1 MSNEIKVSIS
11 SSTSSPIS
19 DVELW
24 HLLVDDRS
32 PESLHADPVVSLAA
46 VEGIAALPLEQR
58 IAYFAPIQRLAD
70 HPSPGIRV
78 AVLRVLS
85 GGSGWRV
92 RRHLVAALDDSE
104 SDVRATAL
112 EVIMRCPSNVAL
124 IAHAAFHPRED
135 VRLATITR
143 ILGNTDR
150 PTSEAVCALPLYLL
164 ADTALR
170 DSLLSLIAT
179 NPLSGLLPS
188 RVYDFHRHSLIDDE
202 MARSLVLRTVPI
214 ELECELA
221 DDLAKAMDKP
231 STLLSWLIAGFW
243 PSPDSPGIAA
253 DELTSAFYPHGIFG
267 FLTELLRN
275 KRCPGLEYHFFE
287 ACSNQA
293 VLTRNW
299 SPRAIEAMLFADDDF
314 LRLASLPEIT
324 RPMLHRAMRVC
335 YRMGRESPE
344 MSRHTFVLLITSR
357 ICRHESGNLDLW
369 AIGAFM
375 HRRRKDGFD
384 VLTKLHNTAALVS
397 AFWDNPEE
405 SSLLFAYSEP
415 SKERDAILHAIH
427 DAHPGDPRIIALWLL
442 LLSTEGEQWLSEC
455 TGQESLAVVRCL
467 ARLSQSE
474 DWRLPSKRCRAI
486 AQQLASKWCAEGMLN
501 ETTFNGFLLGWLGD
515 EWGLSTGSQPSIADL
530 ARFQVGADLLAIV
543 ANSMPSA
550 PLVERL
556 VHDLPARVLETLAD
570 AFSYIP
576 GLPYAFEV
584 SLAKH
589 LSGHESEALSTWS
602 KDRLTVLSTHS
613 DSLVRGSE
621 PDGGSRRADESGVSE
636 LSDADVSRIQSAA
649 PHLLHDALQS
659 ARQGRRTR
667 VAEALRLRHEPSL
680 REEKVAACVALLAC
694 ADAHKE
700 VFDALDRYLEE
711 DDSFC
716 DEVTAGLLPLADAR
730 GVGSIGCAWLH
741 RWEKYAFQL
750 GDAEFADAKSVIT
763 WLHLAIGAR
772 SRVLGT
778 ILFASVA
785 RVLAIWTARQRPRA
799 AELYDSELTWL
810 LVDQLM
816 GPHGETAAWML
827 VRAAKADFDCVA
839 NEATRKQVTDLLPA
853 LTDSVRLVLAQWIDV
868 DSFGA
873 IKVVTRTPMIAIDAQ
888 KHSVQLESFDLDSLT
903 AHLSDHRLSIV
914 IEAISRLV
922 QHGRAGVSRLL
933 QALAAQP
940 PLAHAS
946 TIADSASGWPRE
958 CFGEVF
964 GEIQSNDGIKDW
976 LRFLIA
982 INLIEAGDEF
992 RNAVHEWLIE
1002 LLLKPCSESW
1012 FQAMD
1017 HDRWWAVVREDERDA
1032 LQLRM
1037 VLSSHPFVYMNAVEY
1052 VLDKLRTIDESAK
1065 FTEDAAEPL
1074 HGCLV
1079 RFLKLGSDRDR
1090 RLRAKVANAL
1100 HRRGDSIGYPL
1111 LLADALQAQSADH
1124 VPSAKS
1130 LKGFLGG
1137 GFVVG
1142 GPLFG
1147 VAVNSLLCAG
1157 EANVPEATV
1166 LEVVKDGSHEPAMQ
1180 DLIHSLLAEAVSDS
1194 VRRAAAVHLR
1204 SGLGRQTKLRRVAE
1218 VFRRGV
1224 AMGRELTGRLFTIE
1238 MIGGAEFGY
1247 TRLNENRIYVNPMP
1261 VFKNVP
1267 HADDIVEGLIL
1278 HEFGHHVYHRGTEAN
1293 RVWERASQEGLGK
1306 LLNLVADEHLE
1317 RNLRAMNKHY
1327 DAKLKRLAVYA
1338 FNRNAKDYP
1347 LDTILSLLGCRAFA
1361 TLVENPP
1368 SVARDPDSLL
1378 VRGGAVLLAMDKAGQ
1393 SFSRFFRALRLGLGD
1408 RTGDLKVAAAL
1419 ALFGKQ
1425 FRQSTMQE
1433 LYQVTLELRKIFGD
1447 DANLLN
1453 WLCSDSLVLDAQ
1465 GDLAWHG
1472 EGLTNAEIQR
1482 EVERITRP
1490 PRTRG
1495 DAGRGRLVINVGDDE
1510 DFEKIHQ
1517 IDRLPYLP
1525 DAYRNYVPAVAA
1537 PARQLRHFFKDLGVK
1552 QVPVYRRTRGRSL
1565 DRSRLQSL
1573 VIRRDPRV
1581 MISREY
1587 LRLNDLFLAV
1597 AIDCS
1602 GSMQVDDN
1610 IEKAKMFAALMAESC
1625 RGLGGV
1631 DLRLF
1636 GFRHDIIHD
1645 AGDADRPA
1653 FAGLEAGGGNNDAAA
1668 LWHAAQLAFESS
1680 RKSKVL
1686 VMISDG
1692 LPTECTTTAL
1702 KSLVTRLSRRGVCC
1716 AQVAVRPISEVCF
1729 PHYVELSETD
1739 LPNAVRRFG
1748 GIVARL
1754 VESTLR

>member
-1 MSNEIKVSIS
+1 MSDE
-11 SSTSSPIS
+11 IS

-24 HLLVDDRS
+24 HLLVGDRS

-46 VEGIAALPLEQR
+46 IEGIAALPLEQR
-58 IAYFAPIQRLAD
+58 IPYFAPIQRLAD

-92 RRHLVAALDDSE
+92 RQHLVAALDDSE

-112 EVIMRCPSNVAL
+112 EVIMQCPANVAL
-124 IAHAAFHPRED
+124 IAHAAFHPLED
-135 VRLATITR
+135 VRLATINR
-143 ILGNTDR
+143 ILGGTER

-164 ADTALR
+164 ADTSLR
-170 DSLLSLIAT
+170 DSLLSLIET

-202 MARSLVLRTVPI
+202 MARSLVLRTAPI

-221 DDLAKAMDKP
+221 DDLAKAADKP
-231 STLLSWLIAGFW
+231 APLLSWLIACFW

-275 KRCPGLEYHFFE
+275 ERCPGLYSRFFE
-287 ACSNQA
+287 PCYELAKSTQH
-293 VLTRNW
+293 W
-299 SPRAIEAMLFADDDF
+299 SHRALEAMLFADCDF
-314 LRLASLPEIT
+314 LSSALSPEIT
-324 RPMLHRAMRVC
+324 RPMLRRAWRIYYRIGRDTPELSRLVFVQLLVSRTC
-335 YRMGRESPE
+335 YR
-344 MSRHTFVLLITSR
+344 
-357 ICRHESGNLDLW
+357 ESGHLDLW
-369 AIGAFM
+369 TVGAILN
-375 HRRRKDGFD
+375 RRRKDGFET
-384 VLTKLHNTAALVS
+384 LTKLHNTVPLVS

-415 SKERDAILHAIH
+415 SKERDALLRAIH
-427 DAHPGDPRIIALWLL
+427 DARPGDPRIIALWLFL
-442 LLSTEGEQWLSEC
+442 LPAEGEQWLSTC
-455 TGQESLAVVRCL
+455 TGQESLAVVRCV
-467 ARLSQSE
+467 ARLSQNE

-486 AQQLASKWCAEGMLN
+486 SQQFASKWCTEGTLD
-501 ETTFNGFLLGWLGD
+501 ETTFYGFLLGWLGD
-515 EWGLSTGSQPSIADL
+515 EWSLSTDSRRSIAEL

-543 ANSMPSA
+543 AKSMPSD
-550 PLVERL
+550 PLAERL
-556 VHDLPARVLETLAD
+556 VRDLPARVLESLAD
-570 AFSYIP
+570 AFPYIP

-584 SLAKH
+584 SLAQH
-589 LSGHESEALSTWS
+589 LSGHECEALSTWS
-602 KDRLTVLSTHS
+602 KDRLAVLSTHT
-613 DSLVRGSE
+613 DSLVRGSSPE
-621 PDGGSRRADESGVSE
+621 GDSRRAYESGVTE
-636 LSDADVSRIQSAA
+636 LSDAEVSRIQSAA
-649 PHLLHDALQS
+649 PHLLHDALQP

-667 VAEALRLRHEPSL
+667 VAEALMLRHDPSL

-700 VFDALDRYLEE
+700 VFDAIDRFLEE

-716 DEVTAGLLPLADAR
+716 DEVTAGLLPVADAR
-730 GVGSIGCAWLH
+730 GVGSIGCVWLH

-750 GDAEFADAKSVIT
+750 GDAEFVDAKSLIK
-763 WLHLAIGAR
+763 WLHLAVGSQ

-778 ILFASVA
+778 VLFDSVA

-799 AELYDSELTWL
+799 AELYDSELTSV

-827 VRAAKADFDCVA
+827 VRAAKADFAWVE
-839 NEATRKQVTDLLPA
+839 NNATIKRITDLSPA

-873 IKVVTRTPMIAIDAQ
+873 IKVVARTPIISIDAQ
-888 KHSVQLESFDLDSLT
+888 KPSLTIESFDLDSLT

-914 IEAISRLV
+914 NEAILGLV
-922 QHGRAGVSRLL
+922 QHGRPGVSRLL

-946 TIADSASGWPRE
+946 TIADSASSWPRE

-964 GEIQSNDGIKDW
+964 GEIQSNDEIKDW
-976 LRFLIA
+976 LKFLVA
-982 INLIEAGDEF
+982 INLIEASDEF
-992 RNAVHEWLIE
+992 RDSVHDWLIE

-1012 FQAMD
+1012 FQSMD
-1017 HDRWWAVVREDERDA
+1017 YDRWWAVVREDERDA
-1032 LQLRM
+1032 IQLRM
-1037 VLSSHPFVYMNAVEY
+1037 VSSSHPFLYINAVEY
-1052 VLDKLRTIDESAK
+1052 VLAKLRTIAASA
-1065 FTEDAAEPL
+1065 EEAAEPL
-1074 HGCLV
+1074 HDCLV

-1090 RLRAKVANAL
+1090 RLRAKVASAL
-1100 HRRGDSIGYPL
+1100 HRRGDAIGYPL
-1111 LLADALQAQSADH
+1111 LLADALQAEPAENL
-1124 VPSAKS
+1124 PSAKS
-1130 LKGFLGG
+1130 LMGFLHG

-1157 EANVPEATV
+1157 EANVPESTV
-1166 LEVVKDGSHEPAMQ
+1166 LELVKDGSHEPAMQ
-1180 DLIHSLLAEAVSDS
+1180 DIIHLLLAEAVSDS

-1278 HEFGHHVYHRGTEAN
+1278 HEFGHHVYHRGAEAS
-1293 RVWERASQEGLGK
+1293 RVWEQASEEGLAK

-1317 RNLRAMNKHY
+1317 RNLRAMNKQY
-1327 DAKLKRLAVYA
+1327 DANLKRLAVYA
-1338 FNRNAKDYP
+1338 FNRNAKDYS
-1347 LDTILSLLGCRAFA
+1347 LDSILSLLGCRAFA

-1368 SVARDPDSLL
+1368 AVARDPDSLL
-1378 VRGGAVLLAMDKAGQ
+1378 VRGGAVLLALDKAGQ

-1408 RTGDLKVAAAL
+1408 RTGDPKVVAAL
-1419 ALFGKQ
+1419 ALFGKH
-1425 FRQSTMQE
+1425 FRHSTMEE

-1453 WLCSDSLVLDAQ
+1453 WLCTDSLLLDAQ
-1465 GDLAWHG
+1465 GDLAWHSD
-1472 EGLTNAEIQR
+1472 GLTNAEIQR

-1490 PRTRG
+1490 PRTSG
-1495 DAGRGRLVINVGDDE
+1495 EAGKGRLVINVGDDE

-1525 DAYRNYVPAVAA
+1525 DAYRDYVPAVAA
-1537 PARQLRHFFKDLGVK
+1537 PARQLRQFFKDLGVK

-1587 LRLNDLFLAV
+1587 HRLNDLFLAV

-1636 GFRHDIIHD
+1636 GFRHDVIHD

-1653 FAGLEAGGGNNDAAA
+1653 FSGLEAGGGNNDAAA
-1668 LWHAAQLAFESS
+1668 LWHAAQLAFASS

-1739 LPNAVRRFG
+1739 LPTAVRRFG